1 MMENT
6 HMMKLCRICNTMKHS
21 SEFYKNKAKSD
32 GLQSH
37 CKVCDNKRRSKYH
50 YNKKASKNNDTA
62 QPKAKKVPQR
72 TKLKQ
77 MNPPKTIERKRSVN
91 ATTTK
96 SLSKIDGLL
105 LEHTLKVKQACKAK
119 IRNQQRSELIKIKSV
134 INAKFGSISKS
145 IIGEQISVSA
155 TMMVNK
161 KAYKYES
168 AYLSPSEAEA
178 LINQMHINPKD
189 IASEY
194 IHFVK
199 HGRRFN
205 DQATSMVC
213 DQPK

>member
-1 MMENT
+1 
-6 HMMKLCRICNTMKHS
+6 
-21 SEFYKNKAKSD
+21 
-32 GLQSH
+32 
-37 CKVCDNKRRSKYH
+37 
-50 YNKKASKNNDTA
+50 
-62 QPKAKKVPQR
+62 
-72 TKLKQ
+72 
-77 MNPPKTIERKRSVN
+77 
-91 ATTTK
+91 
-96 SLSKIDGLL
+96 
-105 LEHTLKVKQACKAK
+105 
-119 IRNQQRSELIKIKSV
+119 
-134 INAKFGSISKS
+134 S

>member
-1 MMENT
+1 MESN
-6 HMMKLCRICNTMKHS
+6 HMMKLCKTCNTMKHG

-50 YNKKASKNNDTA
+50 HNKKAAKNNDTA
-62 QPKAKKVPQR
+62 QPKVKKAPQR
-72 TKLKQ
+72 IKL
-77 MNPPKTIERKRSVN
+77 NPPKTTERKRRSNV
-91 ATTTK
+91 TTK
-96 SLSKIDGLL
+96 NSPSKIDGLL
-105 LEHTLKVKQACKAK
+105 LAHTLKVNQECKAK

-134 INAKFGSISKS
+134 INAKFVNISTS
-145 IIGEQISVSA
+145 TIGEQISVSA

-161 KAYKYES
+161 KVHKYES

-178 LINQMHINPKD
+178 LINQMHISPKD
-189 IASEY
+189 VASEY

-205 DQATSMVC
+205 DQSFSTAC
-213 DQPK
+213 NQPK